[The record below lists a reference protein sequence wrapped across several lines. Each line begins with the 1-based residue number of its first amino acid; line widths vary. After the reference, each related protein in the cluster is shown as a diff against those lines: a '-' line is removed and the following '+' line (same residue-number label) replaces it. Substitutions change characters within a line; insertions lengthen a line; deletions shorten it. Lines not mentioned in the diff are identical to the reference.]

1 MAQYSQRAWKNKGGS
16 VIVISENAITSTQRN
31 VVDVSG
37 KLKGGTAQ
45 LLAKVKNKVSGEIFA
60 DSSSGKGGHVDITAQ
75 KTDLEKAKISATG
88 PQMGGKVRVGGDYLG
103 GNLTNLDNK
112 IKKGFVSRFGDQPS
126 IDNSKQTIVKAD
138 TNIDVSSD
146 LGKGGTVV
154 IWSDEITDFNGT
166 INAKGA
172 DIKQTALKISNT
184 SHIDSNTDPPNKSI
198 WTEEPLISSLVD
210 PPPPRSYDKGGGF
223 VEISSKNY
231 LKRANIE
238 GVSLNGGT
246 LLLDPRNIYVRDSSV
261 SGTTLTSDL
270 TNVDQYADGGT
281 TSYRVNSSIIES
293 AITSGTNVILKA
305 QRNIYVQS
313 DIIATGSSGG
323 DLTLNAGV
331 DINIS
336 ANITTA
342 NGDLTLEAN
351 NESISGRGNN
361 RYSDIDISSTINLGT
376 GDLNITLGNSNT
388 TGSYDVNLSSAT
400 INANNITITDSA
412 TDNSQP
418 SDLGNFTA
426 SSAINI
432 TSTNKYL
439 NVSGASLTANGTG
452 TAVNIT
458 SKYLSGSGS
467 VSAPNGIW
475 RATNTDTSSNGGN
488 FGGFTGN
495 FIQYDYSSGD
505 AIQGTGSGLLSA
517 YNPGNLYKNYQVFN
531 LTSYHLTK
539 TYDGT
544 NSTASASFNTSS
556 PSVTGVS
563 GGLPS
568 GLSVTLSSPTFT
580 YNNVNQGNQTVTGSA
595 AYSIASKTHTNFSNV
610 FGLTTSA
617 SAPTL
622 TGRISRKNIQVQG
635 EKYYDATTNI
645 VAAPDSAGFGGLE
658 VIGLVSGEDLQFTA
672 GTDSF
677 FTMVADPGDTYTS
690 FTMSNISLTNGTGSG
705 GVAGDPNNYN
715 VTSTSFR
722 IKPRPLKVKLTKQYD
737 TTATYDSGDTV
748 FFEYPTMGNPP
759 NNAATRTGVFNET
772 LALSG
777 TGTIS
782 GGSTNVG
789 TGYVVTGMSLS
800 DGFGAASNYSINGDV
815 EAEITQKIVNL
826 SGSRADN
833 GSTSVAGSILTV
845 ETGTSE
851 TLTASGSGTAA
862 QSTPGV
868 GVAVNATSP
877 GINLVSGTGT
887 ASNYTL
893 TGGTHT
899 VDITAT
905 SAYITG
911 TRQYDAST
919 AVNASILSFV
929 DPSNPGA
936 NVTISGSGTANS
948 ANVGNSIAITNANI
962 GSLALG
968 GADAGSYNIN
978 TIAINGYLTVSIEPK
993 PVNVS
998 GTRLYDGTVNAAA
1011 SDLSVSSGTVGS
1023 ETLNITGTGTLL
1035 AGGAGSRTITDTSGL
1050 SLANGT
1056 NGGIG
1061 SNYTLTGGTHSL
1073 TINPLPL
1080 TITGT
1085 KIYDGDNEVHAATT
1099 EAQIQNLISGENVL
1113 FSGFARSDSEDV
1125 GTNINVGTLNTWALA
1140 DQTHA
1145 ASNYTFTGGNLKI
1158 DITQREILLTG
1169 TKTYDGNTDAAASTI
1184 TRMTAQ
1190 GTYSAPG
1197 SNSNSATFSTGL
1209 VSGGVTYFLPV
1220 NVADSHSS
1228 RETLTINGTGT
1239 ANSKDVSSANIL
1251 SSNGTLA
1258 LADGSNGGKASNY
1271 KITLSSGNHA
1281 YTVTQKPLGLSGSK
1295 VYDGTDV
1302 VLASELPTVT
1312 GLIGSETV
1320 VTGSQTTT
1328 AGSTATKKNVA
1339 NNVTITSNASGIT
1352 LADGSNGGLA
1362 ANYTLTGG
1370 THQVNITEAPITI
1383 GLSRQYDGTTNASSN
1398 ATDSNTTESYSG
1410 LVGSETL
1417 TLTGQ
1422 GSVASKN
1429 VSGSSQSVTLGT
1441 LALGNQAGATTSSG
1455 GLASNYNLTSA
1466 ALTINKKVLNSNS
1479 SRIYNATT
1487 TAAASDI
1494 TLTNQVSGEAL
1505 QLSNAAATSNAD
1517 VGSYSI
1523 SNLSGITISDEA
1535 GANAS
1540 SGALAAN
1547 YTLTGGTHTFAIN
1560 RKSVNI
1566 AGSRQYDGTTN
1577 IAAADISS
1585 ITDTV
1590 NSEVLT
1596 MSGGLGTTSSAN
1608 VGAYNL
1614 VNTSQGSLTLS
1625 NGPSGANQGLA
1636 SNYTLTGGT
1645 QDYTITQRV
1654 LTSSGSKTYD
1664 ANRNALAADITL
1676 SNLVS
1681 GEALNHSG
1689 TAAISSANAGSYTI
1703 TNLAGI
1709 SLADNTGLAS
1719 NYTLTGGTHNF
1730 TVNPKVIS
1738 LSGTRLYDATT
1749 NAVAS
1754 DLTTISG
1761 RVGAETL
1768 TLSGTGT
1775 LSDANVATNKTVG
1788 VGTLA
1793 LGDGTGQAANYTLS
1807 GGTHQLTINQRP
1819 LNATLARQYDGTT
1832 NAAGSDLSSF
1842 DALQGGETLT
1852 LSGSGTAAND
1862 NVANGISVSSLGSLA
1877 LVNGTGLASNY
1888 SLNSA
1893 SLNITQ
1899 RILSSSGSK
1908 TYDANTNALA
1918 GAITLSNLVSGEAL
1932 NHSGTATISSA
1943 NAGSYTITNLAGIT
1957 IADGSG
1963 GTASNY
1969 TLTGGTHNFTVNRRI
1984 VSVSGTRLYDA
1995 TTNAIASDL
2004 STHTNL
2010 VGSETL
2016 NLSGTGTIASKNVG
2030 PNKTVSVGTLA
2041 LADGSNGG
2049 LASNYTL
2056 SGGTHQLTVDQR
2068 PLECDTSETI

>member
-1 MAQYSQRAWKNKGGS
+1 
-16 VIVISENAITSTQRN
+16 
-31 VVDVSG
+31 
-37 KLKGGTAQ
+37 
-45 LLAKVKNKVSGEIFA
+45 
-60 DSSSGKGGHVDITAQ
+60 
-75 KTDLEKAKISATG
+75 
-88 PQMGGKVRVGGDYLG
+88 MGGKVRIGGDYLG

-112 IKKGFVSRFGDQPS
+112 IKKGFVSRFGDQPP

-146 LGKGGTVV
+146 LGKGGTAV

-184 SHIDSNTDPPNKSI
+184 SHIDSNNDPPNKSI

-1197 SNSNSATFSTGL
+1197 SNSNSSTFSTGL

-1441 LALGNQAGATTSSG
+1441 LALGNQSGATTSSG

-1505 QLSNAAATSNAD
+1505 QLSNAAATSNAN

-1709 SLADNTGLAS
+1709 SLADN
-1719 NYTLTGGTHNF
+1719 
-1730 TVNPKVIS
+1730 
-1738 LSGTRLYDATT
+1738 SGVR
-1749 NAVAS
+1749 
-1754 DLTTISG
+1754 
-1761 RVGAETL
+1761 
-1768 TLSGTGT
+1768 
-1775 LSDANVATNKTVG
+1775 
-1788 VGTLA
+1788 
-1793 LGDGTGQAANYTLS
+1793 
-1807 GGTHQLTINQRP
+1807 
-1819 LNATLARQYDGTT
+1819 
-1832 NAAGSDLSSF
+1832 F
-1842 DALQGGETLT
+1842 
-1852 LSGSGTAAND
+1852 
-1862 NVANGISVSSLGSLA
+1862 
-1877 LVNGTGLASNY
+1877 
-1888 SLNSA
+1888 
-1893 SLNITQ
+1893 
-1899 RILSSSGSK
+1899 
-1908 TYDANTNALA
+1908 
-1918 GAITLSNLVSGEAL
+1918 
-1932 NHSGTATISSA
+1932 
-1943 NAGSYTITNLAGIT
+1943 
-1957 IADGSG
+1957 
-1963 GTASNY
+1963 
-1969 TLTGGTHNFTVNRRI
+1969 
-1984 VSVSGTRLYDA
+1984 
-1995 TTNAIASDL
+1995 
-2004 STHTNL
+2004 
-2010 VGSETL
+2010 
-2016 NLSGTGTIASKNVG
+2016 
-2030 PNKTVSVGTLA
+2030 
-2041 LADGSNGG
+2041 
-2049 LASNYTL
+2049 
-2056 SGGTHQLTVDQR
+2056 
-2068 PLECDTSETI
+2068 